1 MEDKPCEKVEISEA
15 EIKNACEEWLQYQQ
29 NLGNLFYLRLNSG
42 RAFVKRGD
50 KYYAI
55 QLCEAGTA
63 DFFVL
68 KKETLPIHHIPCES
82 RNLSQATEVVFARI
96 IFLEIKSAKGKL
108 RTEQKCFK
116 TLVEGF
122 GAEYYIIRS
131 IEELAEILK

>member
-1 MEDKPCEKVEISEA
+1 MLKLSEGD
-15 EIKNACEEWLQYQQ
+15 IKRAVSDYLEYKQNAGELY
-29 NLGNLFYLRLNSG
+29 FDRLNSG
-42 RAFVKRGD
+42 SFIEVRGQTRRRVKGCR
-50 KYYAI
+50 
-55 QLCEAGTA
+55 AGTA

-68 KKETLPIHHIPCES
+68 KS
-82 RNLSQATEVVFARI
+82 GRV

-131 IEELAEILK
+131 IEELAEI